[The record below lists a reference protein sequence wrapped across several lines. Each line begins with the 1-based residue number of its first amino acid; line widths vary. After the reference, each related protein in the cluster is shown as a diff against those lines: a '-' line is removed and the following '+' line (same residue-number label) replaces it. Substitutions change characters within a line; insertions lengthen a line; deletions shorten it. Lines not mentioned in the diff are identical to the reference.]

1 VSPDPLMPS
10 TGPAAPPSLV
20 PDSTA
25 RDATVAN
32 VARYLAEQAPS
43 WFPALGPGPARVQL
57 LATTRRTAS
66 DLHVFVLGAPSDAR
80 ARREVVV
87 KVPRLHP
94 EVAAG
99 LAGAATPRPRV
110 LPRTPT
116 PLRPRLEYEELRRVE
131 QLVAGSSEP
140 GIGAIRALGHLPQ
153 SGAIVMERIEQP
165 TLHRA
170 FLAAGLGR
178 MPDRHIVRGFRNAG
192 IWLRH
197 YHGSTNET
205 ALETNATRAE
215 VLDIVQRIGTYVEQG
230 VGDRIVT
237 SLVRTVAQRAEQVL
251 PETLSVAPTHGDFGL
266 PNLFLGADGRVTA
279 FDMVGRWRAPIHQDL
294 ASLLTSLRTSRPL
307 VLSHGRAIAARRLH
321 RCETAFLAGYAGTGV
336 LDLDLLRLFE
346 MLAHL
351 DKWAHL
357 LARMDRSDGSSGP
370 SRWQRSS
377 THRYLA
383 QRIGHLLAMP
393 VTGRPVTVAAGRRD
407 HPRPEA
413 PRRGPTVALIGPDG
427 AGKSTVSERLPALL
441 GRPAHH
447 VYMGINLEAS
457 NLLLPTTRLLLEVK
471 RWRGGRPDLAP
482 PGPEEAVPGGG
493 TGRTAGT
500 RTRAKTVLRISN
512 LIAEEWFRHAIV
524 RWHQRRGEV
533 VILDRHFLFDY
544 FDRDVAPVV
553 PVSGVRRLH
562 GYLLRERYPR
572 PDLTIVLDAPGDVLF
587 ARKGEGCVESLERRR
602 QRYLSL
608 LDEVPRSAVV
618 DATRPVEDVL
628 HEVAG
633 IVRHFERD
641 R

>member
-1 VSPDPLMPS
+1 MPS
-10 TGPAAPPSLV
+10 TGPAAVPSV
-20 PDSTA
+20 APDPTARRTA
-25 RDATVAN
+25 RDTTVAS

-57 LATTRRTAS
+57 STTTRRTAS
-66 DLHVFVLGAPSDAR
+66 DLHVFVLGAPSDGR
-80 ARREVVV
+80 PRHEVVV
-87 KVPRLHP
+87 KIPRIHP
-94 EVAAG
+94 EVAGG
-99 LAGAATPRPRV
+99 LAGTATPRPRV

-116 PLRPRLEYEELRRVE
+116 PLRPQLEYEELRRVE
-131 QLVAGSSEP
+131 QLVAASAEP
-140 GIGAIRALGHLPQ
+140 GLGAIRALGHLPQ
-153 SGAIVMERIEQP
+153 TGAIVMERLEQP

-170 FLAAGLGR
+170 FLAAGLAR

-192 IWLRH
+192 TWLRH

-215 VLDIVQRIGTYVEQG
+215 VLDIVQRIGAYVEQRVEAG
-230 VGDRIVT
+230 TVGA
-237 SLVRTVAQRAEQVL
+237 LVRTVAERAEQVL
-251 PETLSVAPTHGDFGL
+251 PDTLSVAPTHGDFGL
-266 PNLFLGADGRVTA
+266 PNLFLGPDGRVTA

-294 ASLLTSLRTSRPL
+294 ASLLTSLHTSRPL
-307 VLSHGRAIAARRLH
+307 VLSHGRAIAARRLQ
-321 RCETAFLAGYAGTGV
+321 RCETAFLAGYAGTGA
-336 LDLDLLRLFE
+336 LDLGVLRLFE
-346 MLAHL
+346 MIAHL

-357 LARMDRSDGSSGP
+357 LARMERSDGSKGP

-377 THRYLA
+377 THRYLS
-383 QRIGHLLAMP
+383 QRIGHLLALP
-393 VTGRPVTVAAGRRD
+393 VTGRPVTVAAARQV
-407 HPRPEA
+407 HPRSEA

-427 AGKSTVSERLPALL
+427 AGKSTVSERLPELL

-482 PGPEEAVPGGG
+482 PGPEEAVAAGG
-493 TGRTAGT
+493 TGRAVDT
-500 RTRAKTVLRISN
+500 RTSAKTVLRISN

-533 VILDRHFLFDY
+533 VVLDRHFLFDY

-618 DATRPVEDVL
+618 DATQPVEDVL
-628 HEVAG
+628 LQVAD
-633 IVRHFERD
+633 IVRDFERD